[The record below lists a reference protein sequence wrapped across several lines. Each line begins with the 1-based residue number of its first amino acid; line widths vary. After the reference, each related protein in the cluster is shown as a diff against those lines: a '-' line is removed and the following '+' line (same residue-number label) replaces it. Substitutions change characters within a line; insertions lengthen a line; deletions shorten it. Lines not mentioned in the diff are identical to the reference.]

1 MKILPAIDIKDGVC
15 VRLTQGNF
23 DNVTK
28 YNNDPASQA
37 QLFLEH
43 GFLNLHVIDLDGAK
57 DGQRKNI
64 SQLNKILSL
73 RELSIQFGGGV
84 RTLDEVSNLLKL
96 GINRVIIGTSAVTN
110 FEFTETILKSID
122 LNSITFA
129 LDFKVID
136 GSPLLASHGWQQLSQ
151 INLFDFIEK
160 FKPRN
165 VLATDIDKDGLLQG
179 PSIDVYKEI
188 KSFFPAIN
196 LIGSGGISS
205 IADIKA
211 LGEIGIEEVIVGK
224 AIYDKKITLEELASC

>member
-23 DNVTK
+23 ENVTK

-43 GFLNLHVIDLDGAK
+43 GFLNLHVVDLDGAK

-64 SQLNKILSL
+64 SQMNEILSL
-73 RELSIQFGGGV
+73 TELSIQFGGGV
-84 RTLDEVSNLLKL
+84 RTLDEVRNLLKL
-96 GINRVIIGTSAVTN
+96 GVNRVIIGTSAVTN
-110 FEFTETILKSID
+110 FEFTETILKSFD
-122 LNSITFA
+122 LSSITFA

-179 PSIDVYKEI
+179 PSTYVYKDI

-211 LGEIGIEEVIVGK
+211 LGDIGIEEVIVGK
-224 AIYDKKITLEELASC
+224 AIYDNKITLEELATC

>member
-23 DNVTK
+23 ENVTK

-43 GFLNLHVIDLDGAK
+43 GFLNLHVVDLDGAR

-64 SQLNKILSL
+64 LQLNEILSL

-84 RTLDEVSNLLKL
+84 RTLGEIRNLLKL
-96 GINRVIIGTSAVTN
+96 GVNRVIVGTSAVTN
-110 FEFTETILKSID
+110 FELTETILKSID

-136 GSPLLASHGWQQLSQ
+136 GSPLLASHGWQKLSQ

-179 PSIDVYKEI
+179 PSTDIYKEI

-205 IADIKA
+205 IGDIKA

-224 AIYDKKITLEELASC
+224 AIYDKKITLEELAKC

>member
-43 GFLNLHVIDLDGAK
+43 GFLNLHVVDLDGAK

-224 AIYDKKITLEELASC
+224 AIYDKKITLEELATC

>member
-1 MKILPAIDIKDGVC
+1 MKIFPAIDIKDGTC

-23 DNVTK
+23 ESVTK
-28 YNNDPASQA
+28 YNHDPLSQA
-37 QLFLEH
+37 RLFLQH
-43 GFLNLHVIDLDGAK
+43 GFLNLHIVDLNGAK

-64 SQLNKILSL
+64 SQLNEILLLSQ
-73 RELSIQFGGGV
+73 LSIQFGGGV
-84 RTLDEVSNLLKL
+84 RTLNEIRNLLKL
-96 GINRVIIGTSAVTN
+96 GVNRVVVGTSAVTN

-122 LNSITFA
+122 INSITFA

-151 INLFDFIEK
+151 INLFDFIET

-179 PSIDVYKEI
+179 PSTCVYKDI

-211 LGEIGIEEVIVGK
+211 LGDIGIEEVIVGK
-224 AIYDKKITLEELASC
+224 AIYDKKITLEELATC

>member
-43 GFLNLHVIDLDGAK
+43 GFLNLHVVDLDGAK

-151 INLFDFIEK
+151 INVFDFIEK

-224 AIYDKKITLEELASC
+224 AIYDKKITLEELATC

>member
-28 YNNDPASQA
+28 YNNDPTSQA
-37 QLFLEH
+37 QLFLDH
-43 GFLNLHVIDLDGAK
+43 GFLNLHVVDLDGAK

-84 RTLDEVSNLLKL
+84 RTLDEVRNLLKL

-136 GSPLLASHGWQQLSQ
+136 GYPLLASHGWQQLSQ

-224 AIYDKKITLEELASC
+224 AIYDKKITLEELATC

>member
-43 GFLNLHVIDLDGAK
+43 GFLNLHVVDLDGAK

-84 RTLDEVSNLLKL
+84 RTLDEVRNLLKL

-136 GSPLLASHGWQQLSQ
+136 GSPLLASHGWQQLAQ
-151 INLFDFIEK
+151 FNLFDFIEK

-224 AIYDKKITLEELASC
+224 AIYDKKITLEELATC

>member
-43 GFLNLHVIDLDGAK
+43 GFLNLHVVDLDGAK

-64 SQLNKILSL
+64 SQLNEILTL

-84 RTLDEVSNLLKL
+84 RSLDEIRNLLKI
-96 GINRVIIGTSAVTN
+96 GVNRVIIGTSAVTN

-151 INLFDFIEK
+151 INVFDFIEK

-165 VLATDIDKDGLLQG
+165 VLATDIDKDGLLLG
-179 PSIDVYKEI
+179 PSIDIYKEI

-224 AIYDKKITLEELASC
+224 AIYDKKITLEELATC

>member
-1 MKILPAIDIKDGVC
+1 VKILPAIDIKDGVC

-37 QLFLEH
+37 QLFLDH
-43 GFLNLHVIDLDGAK
+43 GFLNLHVVDLDGAK

-73 RELSIQFGGGV
+73 RELSIQFGGGI

-188 KSFFPAIN
+188 KSIFPAIN

-224 AIYDKKITLEELASC
+224 AIYDKKITLEELATC

>member
-43 GFLNLHVIDLDGAK
+43 GFLKLHVVDLDGAK

-64 SQLNKILSL
+64 SQLNEILSL
-73 RELSIQFGGGV
+73 TELSIQFGGGV
-84 RTLDEVSNLLKL
+84 RTLDEIRNLIEL
-96 GINRVIIGTSAVTN
+96 GVNRVIIGTSAVTN
-110 FEFTETILKSID
+110 FEFTETVLKSID

-160 FKPRN
+160 FKPKN

-179 PSIDVYKEI
+179 PSIEVYKEI
-188 KSFFPAIN
+188 KSFFPTIN

-205 IADIKA
+205 IGDIKA
-211 LGEIGIEEVIVGK
+211 LDEIGIEEVIVGK
-224 AIYDKKITLEELASC
+224 AIYDKKITLEELVAC

>member
-23 DNVTK
+23 ENVTK

-37 QLFLEH
+37 QLFLEY
-43 GFLNLHVIDLDGAK
+43 GFLNLHVVDLDGAR

-64 SQLNKILSL
+64 LQLNEILSL
-73 RELSIQFGGGV
+73 RELSIHFGGGV
-84 RTLDEVSNLLKL
+84 RTLGEIRNLLKL
-96 GINRVIIGTSAVTN
+96 GVNRVIVGTSAVTN
-110 FEFTETILKSID
+110 FELTETILKSID

-136 GSPLLASHGWQQLSQ
+136 GSPLLASHGLQQLSQ
-151 INLFDFIEK
+151 INVFDFIEK

-165 VLATDIDKDGLLQG
+165 VLATDIDKDSLLLG
-179 PSIDVYKEI
+179 PSIDIYKEI

-224 AIYDKKITLEELASC
+224 AIYDKKITLEELATC

>member
-43 GFLNLHVIDLDGAK
+43 GFLNLHVVDLDGAK

-64 SQLNKILSL
+64 SQLNEILSL
-73 RELSIQFGGGV
+73 REQCIQFGGGV
-84 RTLDEVSNLLKL
+84 RTLDEIRNLLKL
-96 GINRVIIGTSAVTN
+96 GVNRVIVGTSAVTN

-136 GSPLLASHGWQQLSQ
+136 GSPLLASHGWQQLSK

-160 FKPRN
+160 FKPKN

-179 PSIDVYKEI
+179 PSIEVYKEI
-188 KSFFPAIN
+188 KSFFPSIN

-205 IADIKA
+205 IGDIKA
-211 LGEIGIEEVIVGK
+211 LDEIGIEEVIVGK
-224 AIYDKKITLEELASC
+224 AIYDKKITLEELVAC

>member
-43 GFLNLHVIDLDGAK
+43 GFLNLHVVDLDGAK

-64 SQLNKILSL
+64 SQLNEILTL

-84 RTLDEVSNLLKL
+84 RSLDEIRNLLKI
-96 GINRVIIGTSAVTN
+96 GVNRVIIGTSAVTN

-151 INLFDFIEK
+151 INAVSYTHLTL
-160 FKPRN
+160 PTNR
-165 VLATDIDKDGLLQG
+165 
-179 PSIDVYKEI
+179 
-188 KSFFPAIN
+188 
-196 LIGSGGISS
+196 
-205 IADIKA
+205 
-211 LGEIGIEEVIVGK
+211 EV
-224 AIYDKKITLEELASC
+224 

>member
-43 GFLNLHVIDLDGAK
+43 GFLNLHVVDLDGAK

-84 RTLDEVSNLLKL
+84 RTLDEVRNLLKL

-224 AIYDKKITLEELASC
+224 AIYDKKITLEELATC

>member
-37 QLFLEH
+37 QLFLDH
-43 GFLNLHVIDLDGAK
+43 GFLNLHVVDLDGAK

-84 RTLDEVSNLLKL
+84 RTLDEVRNLLKL

-122 LNSITFA
+122 VNSITFA

-188 KSFFPAIN
+188 KSIFPAIN

-224 AIYDKKITLEELASC
+224 AIYDKKITLEELATC

>member
-84 RTLDEVSNLLKL
+84 RTLDEVRNLLKL

-151 INLFDFIEK
+151 INVFDFIEK

-224 AIYDKKITLEELASC
+224 AIYDKKITLEELATC

>member
-23 DNVTK
+23 ENVTK

-37 QLFLEH
+37 QLFLEY
-43 GFLNLHVIDLDGAK
+43 GFLNLHVVDLDGAR

-64 SQLNKILSL
+64 LQLNEILSL

-84 RTLDEVSNLLKL
+84 RTLDEVRNLLKL

-224 AIYDKKITLEELASC
+224 AIYDKKITLEELATC